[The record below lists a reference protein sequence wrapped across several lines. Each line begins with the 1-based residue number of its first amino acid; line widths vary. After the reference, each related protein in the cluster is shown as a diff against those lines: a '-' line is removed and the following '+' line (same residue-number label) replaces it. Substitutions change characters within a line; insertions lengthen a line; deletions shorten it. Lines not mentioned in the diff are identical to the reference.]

1 MAATKIGRYEVEHKI
16 GEGAF
21 GVVYKARDP
30 VLDRAVA
37 IKVPSLTLND
47 DELASLIMEFYR
59 EARIGAQFRHSNI
72 VTVYDLGVNEHSENI
87 KMHYLVMEYVSGMEL
102 KDYLK
107 QVEKIEYKEV
117 LKIMFECCKALD
129 YIHFHKIVHRDI
141 KLGNIMYNP
150 SYSTVKLMDFG
161 IADQLDVKAAK
172 GVGTL
177 FYMSPEHFDDS
188 KELTFQT
195 DIFALGSVMYQL
207 ITGKPA
213 FQGKDIDAVIQNIQT
228 KEPIPI
234 QHYRPDAPPELSDLV
249 NKALAK
255 NPADRYES
263 SLAFASAIQKLLD
276 TLSVPTSES
285 DEVDAE
291 ESGKIQQNDDY
302 VFLRDNSWFK
312 DFSPSLIEELVKVG
326 RVETYAANELIVTE
340 GEIADSFYTI
350 ISGAAEVVKSSSVV
364 ARMKAGDSFGELGHV
379 TANARRTAS
388 IRTTELTKVLNV
400 GIDTLEMLSPEN
412 QAMLYKGF
420 LKTTMERMTAL
431 QESMNACD
439 V

>member
-1 MAATKIGRYEVEHKI
+1 MSATKIGRYEVEHKI

-72 VTVYDLGVNEHSENI
+72 VTVYDLGVNEHSEHL
-87 KMHYLVMEYVSGMEL
+87 KVHYLVMEYVSGMEL
-102 KDYLK
+102 KEYLK
-107 QVEKIEYKEV
+107 QVEKVEYKEV

-150 SYSTVKLMDFG
+150 NYSTVKLMDFG

-177 FYMSPEHFDDS
+177 FYMSPEHFDDNQR
-188 KELTFQT
+188 LTSQT

-207 ITGKPA
+207 ITNKPA
-213 FQGKDIDAVIQNIQT
+213 FQGKDIDAVIENIRT
-228 KEPIPI
+228 KEPIAI

-255 NPADRYES
+255 DPADRYES
-263 SLAFASAIQKLLD
+263 ALAFATAIQNLLD
-276 TLSVPTSES
+276 MLSAPASVD
-285 DEVDAE
+285 DEIDEE
-291 ESGKIQQNDDY
+291 ESGMIQQNDDY
-302 VFLRDNSWFK
+302 VFLRDDSWFK
-312 DFSPSLIEELVKVG
+312 DFSPSLIEELVKIG
-326 RVETYAANELIVTE
+326 RIETYAEKELIVTE

-350 ISGAAEVVKSSSVV
+350 ISGAAEVVKSFSVV
-364 ARMKAGDSFGELGHV
+364 AHMKAGDSFGELGHI
-379 TANARRTAS
+379 TDNARRTAS

-400 GIDTLEMLSPEN
+400 GIDTLETLSPEN

-420 LKTTMERMTAL
+420 LKTTMERLTTL
-431 QESMNACD
+431 QESMNACA
-439 V
+439 

>member
-1 MAATKIGRYEVEHKI
+1 MSGQKIGRYEVEHKI

-37 IKVPSLTLND
+37 IKVPSLKLSE
-47 DELASLIMEFYR
+47 DELASLIMEFFR

-72 VTVYDLGVNEHSENI
+72 VTVYDLGINELSENI

-102 KDYLK
+102 KEYLK
-107 QVEKIEYKEV
+107 QVDKVDYKEV

-177 FYMSPEHFDDS
+177 FYMSPEHFDDN
-188 KELTFQT
+188 KELTSQT

-207 ITGKPA
+207 ITNKPA
-213 FQGKDIDAVIQNIQT
+213 FQGKDIDTVIDNICN
-228 KEPIPI
+228 KEPVPL

-249 NKALAK
+249 NKALQK
-255 NPADRYES
+255 NPADRFES
-263 SLAFASAIQKLLD
+263 SLAFASAIQDLLD
-276 TLSVPTSES
+276 KLSSPATE
-285 DEVDAE
+285 DEELDEE
-291 ESGKIQQNDDY
+291 ESGIIQQNDDY

-312 DFSPSLIEELVKVG
+312 DFSPSLIEELVKIG
-326 RVETYAANELIVTE
+326 RIETYAENELIVTE

-350 ISGAAEVVKSSSVV
+350 ISGDAEVVKSSSVV
-364 ARMKAGDSFGELGHV
+364 ATMHAGDSFGELGHV
-379 TANARRTAS
+379 TDNARRTAS
-388 IRTTELTKVLNV
+388 IRTTGLTRPCFTRV
-400 GIDTLEMLSPEN
+400 S
-412 QAMLYKGF
+412 
-420 LKTTMERMTAL
+420 
-431 QESMNACD
+431 
-439 V
+439 

>member
-1 MAATKIGRYEVEHKI
+1 MSASKIGRYEVEHKI

-47 DELASLIMEFYR
+47 EELASLIMEFYR

-72 VTVYDLGVNEHSENI
+72 VTVYDLGVNEHSEHL

-102 KDYLK
+102 KEYLK
-107 QVEKIEYKEV
+107 QVDKVEYKEV

-150 SYSTVKLMDFG
+150 NYSTVKLMDFG
-161 IADQLDVKAAK
+161 IADQLNVKAAK

-188 KELTFQT
+188 QKLTSQT

-207 ITGKPA
+207 ITNKPA
-213 FQGKDIDAVIQNIQT
+213 FQGKDIDAVIENIRT
-228 KEPIPI
+228 REPIAI

-263 SLAFASAIQKLLD
+263 ALAFATAIQSLLD
-276 TLSVPTSES
+276 MLSMPELAE
-285 DEVDAE
+285 DEIEAE
-291 ESGKIQQNDDY
+291 ESVKIQQNDDY
-302 VFLRDNSWFK
+302 VFLRDDSWFS

-326 RVETYAANELIVTE
+326 RIETYAEKELIVTE

-350 ISGAAEVVKSSSVV
+350 ISGAAEVIKSSSVV
-364 ARMKAGDSFGELGHV
+364 AHMEAGDSFGELGHI
-379 TANARRTAS
+379 TSNARRTAT

-400 GIDTLEMLSPEN
+400 GIDTLETLSPEN

-420 LKTTMERMTAL
+420 LKTTMERLTAL
-431 QESMNACD
+431 QESIDICA
-439 V
+439 

>member
-1 MAATKIGRYEVEHKI
+1 MSASKIGRYEVEHKI

-37 IKVPSLTLND
+37 IKVPSLTLSD

-72 VTVYDLGVNEHSENI
+72 VTVYDLGVNEHSETI

-102 KDYLK
+102 RDYLK
-107 QVEKIEYKEV
+107 QVDNVEYKEV
-117 LKIMFECCKALD
+117 LKIIFECCKALD
-129 YIHFHKIVHRDI
+129 YIHFHGIVHRDI
-141 KLGNIMYNP
+141 KLGNIMFNP
-150 SYSTVKLMDFG
+150 NYSQVKLMDFG
-161 IADQLDVKAAK
+161 IADQMELKADK

-177 FYMSPEHFDDS
+177 FYMSPEHFEDG
-188 KELTFQT
+188 KELTPQT
-195 DIFALGSVMYQL
+195 DIFALGAVMYQL
-207 ITGKPA
+207 ITKKPP
-213 FQGKDIDAVIQNIQT
+213 FQGKDMDAVIDNIRN

-234 QHYRPDAPPELSDLV
+234 QQYRPDAPQELSDILG
-249 NKALAK
+249 KALAK
-255 NPADRYES
+255 DPANRYES
-263 SLAFASAIQKLLD
+263 ALAFAADLQKLLD
-276 TLSVPTSES
+276 QLSVPGSTE
-285 DEVDAE
+285 EARNEE

-326 RVETYAANELIVTE
+326 HVETFAANELIVTE

-350 ISGAAEVVKSSSVV
+350 IDGAADVVKSSDVV
-364 ARMKAGDSFGELGHV
+364 ATMSAGDSFGELGHI

-388 IRTTELTKVLNV
+388 IRTTEVTKVLTV
-400 GIDTLEMLSPEN
+400 SMDTLEQLSPEN

-420 LKTTMERMTAL
+420 LKTTMERLTAC
-431 QESMNACD
+431 QESSCSVD
-439 V
+439 

>member
-1 MAATKIGRYEVEHKI
+1 MAASKIGRYEVEGKI

-21 GVVYKARDP
+21 GIVYKARDP

-72 VTVYDLGVNEHSENI
+72 VTVYDLGVNEHSDNL

-102 KDYLK
+102 KEYLK
-107 QVEKIEYKEV
+107 QADKIPYDEV
-117 LKIMFECCKALD
+117 LQIMFECCKALD

-150 SYSTVKLMDFG
+150 NYKMVKLMDFG

-177 FYMSPEHFDDS
+177 FYMSPEHFQDGE
-188 KELTFQT
+188 ELTAKT
-195 DIFALGSVMYQL
+195 DIFALGAVMYQL

-213 FQGKDIDAVIQNIQT
+213 FQGKDVDAVIENIRN
-228 KEPIPI
+228 KEPIPL
-234 QHYRPDAPPELSDLV
+234 QHYRPDAPQELSDLV

-255 NPADRYES
+255 NPDDRYET
-263 SLAFASAIQKLLD
+263 SLAFATAIQKLLD
-276 TLSVPTSES
+276 NLSETT
-285 DEVDAE
+285 
-291 ESGKIQQNDDY
+291 SGKQDLALEKTGKFQQNDDY

-326 RVETYAANELIVTE
+326 SIQTFAANELIVTE

-350 ISGAAEVVKSSSVV
+350 ISGSADVVKSSSII
-364 ARMKAGDSFGELGHV
+364 ATMQAGDSFGELGHI
-379 TANARRTAS
+379 TDNARRTAS

-400 GIDTLEMLSPEN
+400 GIDTLEALSPEN

-420 LKTTMERMTAL
+420 LKSTMERLTSLM
-431 QESMNACD
+431 QSMNTC
-439 V
+439 

>member
-1 MAATKIGRYEVEHKI
+1 M
-16 GEGAF
+16 
-21 GVVYKARDP
+21 P
-30 VLDRAVA
+30 
-37 IKVPSLTLND
+37 
-47 DELASLIMEFYR
+47 
-59 EARIGAQFRHSNI
+59 
-72 VTVYDLGVNEHSENI
+72 
-87 KMHYLVMEYVSGMEL
+87 
-102 KDYLK
+102 
-107 QVEKIEYKEV
+107 
-117 LKIMFECCKALD
+117 
-129 YIHFHKIVHRDI
+129 
-141 KLGNIMYNP
+141 
-150 SYSTVKLMDFG
+150 YS
-161 IADQLDVKAAK
+161 
-172 GVGTL
+172 
-177 FYMSPEHFDDS
+177 SPEHFIAD
-188 KELTFQT
+188 KTLTFQT
-195 DIFALGSVMYQL
+195 DICALGSGMYQI

-285 DEVDAE
+285 DEIDAE

-400 GIDTLEMLSPEN
+400 GIDTLEMRSPEN

>member
-1 MAATKIGRYEVEHKI
+1 MSATKIGRYEVEHKI

-47 DELASLIMEFYR
+47 DELANLIMEFYR

-107 QVEKIEYKEV
+107 QVEKIEFKEV

-129 YIHFHKIVHRDI
+129 YIHFHGIVHRDI
-141 KLGNIMYNP
+141 KLGNIMFNP

-161 IADQLDVKAAK
+161 IADQLQVKAAK

-177 FYMSPEHFDDS
+177 FYMSPEHFEDG
-188 KELTFQT
+188 KELTPQT

-213 FQGKDIDAVIQNIQT
+213 FQGKDMDAVINNIRT

-255 NPADRYES
+255 DPDDRYPS
-263 SLAFASAIQKLLD
+263 ALAFASAIQNLLD
-276 TLSVPTSES
+276 TLSVPSAP
-285 DEVDAE
+285 DEEMNEE
-291 ESGKIQQNDDY
+291 ESGMIQQNDDY

-326 RVETYAANELIVTE
+326 RVEAFAPKELIVTE

-350 ISGAAEVVKSSSVV
+350 ISGAAEVVKSSDVV
-364 ARMKAGDSFGELGHV
+364 ATMGAGDSFGELGHV

-388 IRTTELTKVLNV
+388 IRTTELTKVLTV
-400 GIDTLEMLSPEN
+400 SMDTLEQLSPEN

-420 LKTTMERMTAL
+420 LKTTMERLTAL
-431 QESMNACD
+431 QESMSCQ
-439 V
+439 